1 MSGERPSL
9 EWRTG
14 WPVLADAAWWDG
26 WEAARARAPRSHVFH
41 RADVLRAWYDTVAR
55 TQQHEP
61 VMIRYTA
68 PAGARV
74 YLAATVVPYQGRWAG
89 RRVLE
94 PAGQDLF
101 GAHDPLVDGDADA
114 VDWDAFWDAVRDAAV
129 GVDQAL
135 FRFVPPSMSGR
146 VRAEPAGD
154 ECPVLS
160 LEGVP
165 SLDAMLARCSANHRG
180 DVRRRIRRAQ
190 EQGAVALQVF
200 DPSTAT
206 QAMAEFD
213 GAFWP
218 VWSAASAEHGWG
230 LHTRPGLAAF
240 CQRVVREGVA
250 GGWAHFAV
258 LRVGDAP
265 VAWHLGLAD
274 AGRVYWWLPVHD
286 PAHDALAPGKL
297 LLALLVARLIDDG
310 WRELHFQTGA
320 QAYKQAWQPA
330 WPPLMAV
337 RWHAPSARGRV
348 LALHDRLGRHA

>member
-1 MSGERPSL
+1 MSDERPSI
-9 EWRTG
+9 EWMAG
-14 WPVLADAAWWDG
+14 WPVLDHAPLWEE
-26 WEAARARAPRSHVFH
+26 WEAVRARAVVSQVFH

-55 TQQHEP
+55 AQRHEP

-74 YLAATVVPYQGRWAG
+74 YLAASVVPYEGRWAG

-101 GAHDPLVDGDADA
+101 GSHDPLVDGDAEA
-114 VDWDAFWDAVRDAAV
+114 VDWDAFWDAVRDAAA

-135 FRFVPPSMSGR
+135 FRFVHPRMSGR
-146 VRAEPAGD
+146 ARAEPAGD
-154 ECPVLS
+154 ESPVLS
-160 LEGVP
+160 FEGVP

-190 EQGAVALQVF
+190 ERGALELQVF
-200 DPSTAT
+200 ETTGAA
-206 QAMAEFD
+206 QAMGEFD
-213 GAFWP
+213 ARFWP
-218 VWSAASAEHGWG
+218 VWSAASAQHGWR
-230 LHTRPGLAAF
+230 LHTRPGFAAF

-258 LRVGDAP
+258 LRIADTP

-297 LLALLVARLIDDG
+297 LLALLVARLIDDR

-320 QAYKQAWQPA
+320 QAYKLAWQPT

-348 LALHDRLGRHA
+348 LALHDRLRRHG